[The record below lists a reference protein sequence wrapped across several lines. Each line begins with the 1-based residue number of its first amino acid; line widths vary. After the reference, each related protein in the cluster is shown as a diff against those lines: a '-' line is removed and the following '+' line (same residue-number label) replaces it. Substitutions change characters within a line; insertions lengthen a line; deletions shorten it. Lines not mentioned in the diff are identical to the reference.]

1 MSEYR
6 FTNRGKFVLTLFILL
21 LVVIIVY
28 SGSYIINFFGKG
40 DSFVATN
47 ETASSDETSELTN
60 TSINETEDSSGQ
72 VINSTETVETTEAIK
87 TTETTETTVSTEKE
101 TIVETTDN
109 VSERLYTVSDLE
121 DLKQFK
127 IIFYFD
133 KGEKKIS
140 LDQNDLESI
149 KSMIEQY
156 KGEKIA
162 VVGYTNGYP
171 KFESSEADYQLSLDR
186 AKTIQSAI
194 LEMGIEKKLINVY
207 NNGSETPL
215 FSDYGNQN
223 KNDRVE
229 VYFEDH
235 YVFGSRTK

>member
-6 FTNRGKFVLTLFILL
+6 FTNRGKFVLTLFILI

-28 SGSYIINFFGKG
+28 SGSYIINYFSNG
-40 DSFVATN
+40 DSFVAIN
-47 ETASSDETSELTN
+47 ETTSGDETSELTN
-60 TSINETEDSSGQ
+60 TSIQETEDSSGQ
-72 VINSTETVETTEAIK
+72 VINSNETTEVV
-87 TTETTETTVSTEKE
+87 TTEVVTTEKE
-101 TIVETTDN
+101 IIAETTDEIN
-109 VSERLYTVSDLE
+109 GHLYTVSDLE
-121 DLKQFK
+121 DLRQFK
-127 IIFYFD
+127 IIFYFP
-133 KGEKKIS
+133 KGEGKIS
-140 LDQNDLESI
+140 LDQNDLDSI

-171 KFESSEADYQLSLDR
+171 KFESSAADYQLSLDR
-186 AKTIQSAI
+186 AKSIQNAI
-194 LEMGIEKKLINVY
+194 LEMGIEKNLINVY

-215 FSDYGNQN
+215 FSDYGNQD

-235 YVFGSRTK
+235 YVFGNRTK